1 MLNQW
6 TAIKSMNR
14 GDLNHMTGFPP
25 KKMPRR
31 LNEVTKSK
39 YTCLFNN
46 KITQQSLYTFANYL
60 PS

>member
-1 MLNQW
+1 
-6 TAIKSMNR
+6 MNR
-14 GDLNHMTGFPP
+14 YKINEPRRFKSYDWLSP

-31 LNEVTKSK
+31 FNEVTKSK

-46 KITQQSLYTFANYL
+46 EITQQSLYTFANYL